1 MRIAVD
7 GRPLHHPYTGIGVYT
22 FELLSRMADEHEL
35 FVYLDRELRR
45 RPAFRATFRAGS
57 GRRLRGMATAHFLFA
72 RWARQDAVDVFWG
85 PRHNLPLALRG
96 IPGVVTVHD
105 MVWRR
110 APETMKPLNR
120 LIDSTLMP
128 IALAQAASVLAVSAD
143 SAEQVRRFCGR
154 RDVVATPLA
163 ARRPTIT
170 APFSYGRPF
179 FLWVGQREPRKNLA
193 GIIAGFRRAVQ
204 CGMTSHDLVLVGPR
218 GWKQA
223 GLAATI
229 AGPGVSERIIDLG
242 AISDE
247 LLAGVY
253 QACAALVL
261 ASFYEGFGIPLL
273 EAMQYG
279 KPVIAS
285 GRGSMQELGGD
296 AALLVDPDEPNT
308 IAAAFMRLARDTHTY
323 CQLAAN
329 AKRRSKLYS
338 WDRTARDT
346 IAVLAAAAGSGAG
359 GKSVAPSTALAATSS
374 QPRNTSANPVK

>member
-22 FELLSRMADEHEL
+22 FELLSRMAAEHEL
-35 FVYLDRELRR
+35 FVYLDRELREP
-45 RPAFRATFRAGS
+45 PAFEATFRAGS

-96 IPGVVTVHD
+96 VPGVVTIHD

-110 APETMKPLNR
+110 APETMKPLNF

-128 IALAQAASVLAVSAD
+128 IALAQAAGVLAVSAD
-143 SAEQVRRFCGR
+143 SAEHVRRFCGR
-154 RDVVATPLA
+154 QDVVVTPLA
-163 ARRPTIT
+163 ARRT
-170 APFSYGRPF
+170 AAAVPFSHPRPF
-179 FLWVGQREPRKNLA
+179 FLWVGQREPRKNLT
-193 GIIAGFRRAVQ
+193 GIIAAFRSAVEW
-204 CGMTSHDLVLVGPR
+204 GMTSHDLVLVGPH

-223 GLAATI
+223 SLAATI
-229 AGPGVSERIIDLG
+229 AGPDVAERIVDLG
-242 AISDE
+242 AMSDE

-253 QACAALVL
+253 EACAALVL

-285 GRGSMQELGGD
+285 NRGSMAELGGN
-296 AALLVDPDEPNT
+296 AALLIDPERPNT
-308 IAAAFMRLARDTHTY
+308 IAAAFVRLAQDPHAYR
-323 CQLAAN
+323 QLAAN
-329 AKRRSKLYS
+329 AKRRSGLYS
-338 WDRTARDT
+338 WDRTACDT
-346 IAVLAAAAGSGAG
+346 MAVLAAAAGTGTG
-359 GKSVAPSTALAATSS
+359 RKS
-374 QPRNTSANPVK
+374 RR